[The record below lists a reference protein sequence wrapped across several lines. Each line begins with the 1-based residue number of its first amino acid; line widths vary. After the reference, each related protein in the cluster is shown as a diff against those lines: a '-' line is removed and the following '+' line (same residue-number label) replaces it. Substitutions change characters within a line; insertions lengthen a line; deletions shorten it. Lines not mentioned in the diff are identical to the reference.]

1 MKLQVIAKNNV
12 EVTETIQAY
21 IEKKVGK
28 LARYLP
34 TLNEGKVEISREGT
48 KLPEQRFTVQ
58 VTLDSKGVLIR
69 AQEKS
74 KDMRTAIDKVVD
86 VLSKRIERYKGKLY
100 DKSRGVSF
108 TRQGAAIEQEEI
120 ETPKRVVKTKH
131 FLVKPMPI
139 DEAIS
144 QMELLGHDFFL
155 FLDADT
161 ERLNLLYRRDDGN
174 YGLIEPEQG

>member
-1 MKLQVIAKNNV
+1 MKLQIVAKNNV
-12 EVTETIQAY
+12 EISETMRAY
-21 IEKKVGK
+21 VEKKVGK
-28 LARYLP
+28 LDRYLP
-34 TLNEGKVEISREGT
+34 TLGEGKVEISREGT

-74 KDMRTAIDKVVD
+74 KDMRAAIDKVVD

-108 TRQGAAIEQEEI
+108 ARQGAAVEEEEI
-120 ETPKRVVKTKH
+120 EQSRRVVKTKH

-139 DEAIS
+139 DEAVS

-155 FLDADT
+155 FVDADT
-161 ERLNLLYRRDDGN
+161 DRLNLLYRRDDGN
-174 YGLIEPEQG
+174 YGLIEPEKG

>member
-1 MKLQVIAKNNV
+1 MKLQIVAKNNV
-12 EVTETIQAY
+12 EISETIRAY
-21 IEKKVGK
+21 VEKKVGK
-28 LARYLP
+28 LDRYLP
-34 TLNEGKVEISREGT
+34 TLGEGKVEISREGT

-74 KDMRTAIDKVVD
+74 KDMRAAVDRVAD

-100 DKSRGVSF
+100 DKNRGVSF
-108 TRQGAAIEQEEI
+108 ARQGAAIEDEEI
-120 ETPKRVVKTKH
+120 DAPKSVVKTKH
-131 FLVKPMPI
+131 FLVKPMPL

-155 FLDADT
+155 FVDADT
-161 ERLNLLYRRDDGN
+161 DRLNLLYRRDDGN
-174 YGLIEPEQG
+174 YGLIEPEKG

>member
-1 MKLQVIAKNNV
+1 MKLQIIAKNNV
-12 EVTETIQAY
+12 EVSETIRAY
-21 IEKKVGK
+21 VEKKVGK
-28 LARYLP
+28 LGRYLP
-34 TLNEGKVEISREGT
+34 TLDEGKVEISREGA

-58 VTLDSKGVLIR
+58 VTLDSRGVLIR

-74 KDMRTAIDKVVD
+74 KDMRTAIDKIVN

-100 DKSRGVSF
+100 DKNRGVSF
-108 TRQGAAIEQEEI
+108 ARQGAAIEAEEI
-120 ETPKRVVKTKH
+120 EAPKRVVKTKR

-155 FLDADT
+155 FIDADT
-161 ERLNLLYRRDDGN
+161 ERINLLYRRDDGN

>member
-12 EVTETIQAY
+12 EVSEALNAY
-21 IEKKVGK
+21 VERKVGK
-28 LARYLP
+28 LGRYLP
-34 TLNEGKVEISREGT
+34 TVDEGKVEISHEGA

-58 VTLDSKGVLIR
+58 VTLDSRGVLIR

-74 KDMRTAIDKVVD
+74 KDIRTAIDRVVD

-100 DKSRGVSF
+100 DKGRGVSF
-108 TRQGAAIEQEEI
+108 ARQGARVEAEEI
-120 ETPKRVVKTKH
+120 EAPKRVVKSKR
-131 FLVKPMPI
+131 FLVKPMPV
-139 DEAIS
+139 DEAIR

-155 FLDADT
+155 FIDADT
-161 ERLNLLYRRDDGN
+161 EGINLLYRREDGN

>member
-1 MKLQVIAKNNV
+1 MKLQIVAKNNV
-12 EVTETIQAY
+12 EISETMRAY
-21 IEKKVGK
+21 VDKKVGK
-28 LARYLP
+28 LDRYLP
-34 TLNEGKVEISREGT
+34 TLGEGKVEISREGT

-74 KDMRTAIDKVVD
+74 KDMRAAIDKVVD

-100 DKSRGVSF
+100 DKSRGVSLA
-108 TRQGAAIEQEEI
+108 RQGAAIEEEEI
-120 ETPKRVVKTKH
+120 EPSRRVVKTKH

-139 DEAIS
+139 DEAMS

-155 FLDADT
+155 FVDADT
-161 ERLNLLYRRDDGN
+161 DRLNLLYRRDDGN
-174 YGLIEPEQG
+174 YGLIEPEKG

>member
-1 MKLQVIAKNNV
+1 MKLQIIAKNNV
-12 EVTETIQAY
+12 EVSETLEAY
-21 IEKKVGK
+21 VEKKIGK
-28 LARYLP
+28 LGRYLP
-34 TLNEGKVEISREGT
+34 TIGEGKVEISREGT

-58 VTLDSKGVLIR
+58 VTLDSRGVLIR

-74 KDMRTAIDKVVD
+74 KDMRTAIDKLVD

-108 TRQGAAIEQEEI
+108 ARQGAAIEAEEI
-120 ETPKRVVKTKH
+120 EAPKRVVKTKR

-155 FLDADT
+155 FVDADT
-161 ERLNLLYRRDDGN
+161 ERLNLLYRREDGD